1 LETIIAEHLREAIS
15 GEINP
20 RQHGGRKN
28 FSSTSQLLYVHEEL
42 LLKTKLFGRV
52 DCVRIDFTKAADMVV
67 HSILIEKLWAL
78 NIDPKLIKWIEAYLT
93 DRLQSVKIFNAVS
106 EPRKVTSGLPQGSPL
121 SNVLL
126 NIYLND
132 LYKIVDRHFDLDQDT
147 DIHEL
152 VVYQYSDD
160 TIFANAITSEND
172 CKRLQNA
179 LHSVEVWMKQHCM
192 LVDNEKCNSM
202 TFTLGKETFK
212 SDFTYT
218 LLGKRVKKVKSMKYL
233 GIMISDNF
241 SRKEQFFHAIDN
253 VEKDFYIE
261 LCHALNSH
269 PELKISCYKQYVR
282 SRLENSCA
290 VWNLPFLSKNLNKIL
305 EMEEI
310 QNKVF
315 LADESGLR
323 SLAERRLM
331 FTLGTLSKVL
341 NREKPYV
348 EILKWLDMYSPS
360 FKRSHFDMLMNSHRS
375 IIGNAVKEM
384 LRLRSYFFEDDS
396 HTIAYI
402 MQFNSS
408 NKILR
413 IFCKTRVMELTNFE
427 FDEDHPVASQD
438 HALLIVNKCLHPH
451 ISLSQLTLN
460 IENSRDRYSI
470 GRWYSAEPDDDENS
484 IASFRPARSA
494 EAVDNRFSIESFVR
508 CYFTSFLSLLMF
520 AFQILARVFLRR
532 VYREGIGRRQRQPY
546 RHRRFR

>member
-1 LETIIAEHLREAIS
+1 
-15 GEINP
+15 
-20 RQHGGRKN
+20 
-28 FSSTSQLLYVHEEL
+28 
-42 LLKTKLFGRV
+42 
-52 DCVRIDFTKAADMVV
+52 
-67 HSILIEKLWAL
+67 
-78 NIDPKLIKWIEAYLT
+78 
-93 DRLQSVKIFNAVS
+93 
-106 EPRKVTSGLPQGSPL
+106 
-121 SNVLL
+121 
-126 NIYLND
+126 
-132 LYKIVDRHFDLDQDT
+132 
-147 DIHEL
+147 
-152 VVYQYSDD
+152 
-160 TIFANAITSEND
+160 
-172 CKRLQNA
+172 
-179 LHSVEVWMKQHCM
+179 
-192 LVDNEKCNSM
+192 
-202 TFTLGKETFK
+202 
-212 SDFTYT
+212 
-218 LLGKRVKKVKSMKYL
+218 MKYL

-253 VEKDFYIE
+253 VKKDFYIE

-290 VWNLPFLSKNLNKIL
+290 VWNLPFSSKNLNKIL
-305 EMEEI
+305 EMEVI

-331 FTLGTLSKVL
+331 STLRTLSKVL

-360 FKRSHFDMLMNSHRS
+360 FKRSHFDMLMNSNRS

-396 HTIAYI
+396 HSIAYI

-427 FDEDHPVASQD
+427 FDEDPPVASLD

-451 ISLSQLTLN
+451 ISLSQLTLK

-470 GRWYSAEPDDDENS
+470 GRWYSAEPDDDDDENS

-520 AFQILARVFLRR
+520 AFQILARVFLRC
-532 VYREGIGRRQRQPY
+532 VFREGIGRRQRQPY
-546 RHRRFR
+546 QHRRFR